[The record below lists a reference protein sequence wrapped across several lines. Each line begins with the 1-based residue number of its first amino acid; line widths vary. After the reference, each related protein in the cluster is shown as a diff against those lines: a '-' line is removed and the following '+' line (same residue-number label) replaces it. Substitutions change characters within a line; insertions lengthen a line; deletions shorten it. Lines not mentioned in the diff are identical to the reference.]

1 MLAGIEV
8 EGGVNWERVFA
19 GATVYGDATMAVCM
33 ATGPIGWGVG
43 VAYLTTC
50 AASGAYIMVW
60 QPNLGIG

>member
-1 MLAGIEV
+1 MF
-8 EGGVNWERVFA
+8 FA

-43 VAYLTTC
+43 AAYLTTC